1 MTVPENATGHHA
13 PAQCENCH
21 APLHGE
27 YCHQC
32 GQSIRNPVR
41 HAGHAIEEVFES
53 FWHLDGRVFRT
64 LRDLL
69 VPGRT
74 ALEYLAGHRQ
84 RYLPPLR
91 IFVIMSLLA
100 FFVGKLL
107 IHLDQ
112 EPSHSIDTSAIV
124 NSQTVEEVER
134 NRDKLLAE
142 LEEARKESGGV
153 VPGVNAWLIA
163 SQVRV
168 QGEANNRI
176 AELRPGG
183 KTSTNEAATE
193 ASADQESVP
202 AALERKKSK
211 GALFSSDNEVWDPNK
226 NPANIDWLPHFAN
239 DWLNRKLVN
248 IKANGERMGAH
259 ADAWFQAFMGSLPSA
274 LFLLVPVFALML
286 KLAYLFKR
294 RLYMEHL
301 VIALY
306 SHVFLLMAL
315 TVMFVLMAA
324 SGWVKPHAF
333 WLSVVLN
340 VATGAL
346 LLWMPVYL
354 LLMQKRVYGQGW
366 PMTLFKYGAIGFVY
380 FNLLAFAA
388 VIMFLATLGKGY

>member
-1 MTVPENATGHHA
+1 MTQPDHAAGHHA
-13 PAQCENCH
+13 PVHCENCH
-21 APLHGE
+21 ATLQGE
-27 YCHQC
+27 FCHQC
-32 GQSIRNPVR
+32 GQSIHNPVR

-69 VPGRT
+69 WPGRT
-74 ALEYLAGHRQ
+74 AMEYLAGHRQ

-107 IHLDQ
+107 IHPQSNAQLA
-112 EPSHSIDTSAIV
+112 EIDVAPIV
-124 NSQTVEEVER
+124 NSQTVQEVER

-142 LEEARKESGGV
+142 LEQARKEAGQV
-153 VPGVNAWLIA
+153 VPGVDAFVIA

-176 AELRPGG
+176 AQLRPGG
-183 KTSTNEAATE
+183 APPA
-193 ASADQESVP
+193 P
-202 AALERKKSK
+202 AAGGGGDNAVDTAALGRRKSS
-211 GALFSSDNEVWDPNK
+211 GALFSSDNEVWDPAK
-226 NPANIDWLPHFAN
+226 NPARVDWLPGFAN
-239 DWLNRKLVN
+239 DWLNRKLT
-248 IKANGERMGAH
+248 NGKENAERMGTRL
-259 ADAWFQAFMGSLPSA
+259 DAWFQAFMGSLPSA
-274 LFLLVPVFALML
+274 LFLLVPLFALML
-286 KLAYLFKR
+286 KLAYVFKR

-301 VIALY
+301 VVALY

-324 SGWVKPHAF
+324 SGWVDARAH
-333 WLSVVLN
+333 WLSVALN
-340 VATGAL
+340 LATVGL

-366 PMTLFKYGAIGFVY
+366 PMTLVKYGAIGFVY
-380 FNLLAFAA
+380 VNLLMIVAT
-388 VIMFLATLGKGY
+388 VMFLVTLAKD

>member
-1 MTVPENATGHHA
+1 MTVPETATGHDA
-13 PAQCENCH
+13 PVHCENCG
-21 APLHGE
+21 APLQGQ

-32 GQSIRNPVR
+32 GQSVHNPVR

-112 EPSHSIDTSAIV
+112 EPSGGVDVSTIV
-124 NSQTVEEVER
+124 NSQTVQEVER

-142 LEEARKESGGV
+142 LEEAGKDSDGV
-153 VPGVNAWLIA
+153 VPGVNAALIA
-163 SQVRV
+163 AQVRV

-176 AELRPGG
+176 AELRPDG
-183 KTSTNEAATE
+183 K
-193 ASADQESVP
+193 ASASAVAREGNANDESVP
-202 AALERKKSK
+202 AASGRKKSK
-211 GALFSSDNEVWDPNK
+211 GALFSSNNEVWDPNK
-226 NPANIDWLPHFAN
+226 NPANIDWLPRLAN

-248 IKANGERMGAH
+248 IKANGERMGTRT
-259 ADAWFQAFMGSLPSA
+259 DAWFQAFMGSLPSA

-286 KLAYLFKR
+286 KLVYLFKR

-315 TVMFVLMAA
+315 TVMFVLMAV
-324 SGWVKPHAF
+324 SDWVKPHA
-333 WLSVVLN
+333 WGLSVVLN

-354 LLMQKRVYGQGW
+354 LLMQKRAYGQGW
-366 PMTLFKYGAIGFVY
+366 PITLFKYGAIGFVY
-380 FNLLAFAA
+380 FNLLTFAA
-388 VIMFLATLGKGY
+388 VIMFLARLGKGY